1 MPRPA
6 KKVSPTE
13 KIVVP
18 TLQQL
23 SPRDAL
29 AVELALETVRSKGRI
44 GSDQA
49 QEIVHVAN
57 TFAALLDWQKDKRTP
72 LQVAKDVLSGDNGA
86 EI

>member
-6 KKVSPTE
+6 KKISPTE
-13 KIVVP
+13 KLVTH

-29 AVELALETVRSKGRI
+29 AVELAIETVRSKGRI

-49 QEIVHVAN
+49 QEVVGVAN
-57 TFAALLDWQKDKRTP
+57 TFAALLGWQKEKRTP
-72 LQVAKDVLSGDNGA
+72 LQVAKDVLSGDDGA
-86 EI
+86 EG